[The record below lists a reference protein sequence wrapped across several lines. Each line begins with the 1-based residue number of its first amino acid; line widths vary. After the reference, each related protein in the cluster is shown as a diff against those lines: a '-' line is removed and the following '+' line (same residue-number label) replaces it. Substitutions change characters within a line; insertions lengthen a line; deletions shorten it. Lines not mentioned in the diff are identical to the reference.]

1 MYHYSRSK
9 RLETLRKSVFTKK
22 YATAAIVLALVL
34 AYQYSHAQH
43 SAKIAPETVSSDA
56 YQKNCAAC
64 HGSHLEGGFGPSL
77 VGDSFREKWKKLGVE
92 ALLKYVSSKA
102 HTGSTESLSKQTYI
116 STVND
121 IIIAA
126 QLGAP
131 LAANVAGQDD
141 MWPEDVIEME
151 VDWISKWRANQDA
164 IADAENRRV
173 TALLQSLKPVMQAM
187 LENVADG
194 DWLHWRR
201 TYDGHGYSPL
211 QQINRQNVEDL
222 RVAWALALPFGT
234 NAITPLVYDGV
245 LFINSNGTVR
255 AIEAQIGDIL
265 WQYTRPAER
274 RWQMSQPRNLAISG
288 TTLFVP
294 TSDVHMIA
302 LDIHTGTVV
311 WDHAI
316 EPEGTAIH
324 ITAGPLVVRDK
335 VIQGVAGCVDAENMG
350 GCYIVALDTK
360 TGREVWR
367 FNTIA

>member
-1 MYHYSRSK
+1 M
-9 RLETLRKSVFTKK
+9 
-22 YATAAIVLALVL
+22 
-34 AYQYSHAQH
+34 
-43 SAKIAPETVSSDA
+43 TVS
-56 YQKNCAAC
+56 
-64 HGSHLEGGFGPSL
+64 
-77 VGDSFREKWKKLGVE
+77 
-92 ALLKYVSSKA
+92 
-102 HTGSTESLSKQTYI
+102 
-116 STVND
+116 
-121 IIIAA
+121 
-126 QLGAP
+126 
-131 LAANVAGQDD
+131 
-141 MWPEDVIEME
+141 
-151 VDWISKWRANQDA
+151 
-164 IADAENRRV
+164 
-173 TALLQSLKPVMQAM
+173 
-187 LENVADG
+187 
-194 DWLHWRR
+194 
-201 TYDGHGYSPL
+201 
-211 QQINRQNVEDL
+211 
-222 RVAWALALPFGT
+222 
-234 NAITPLVYDGV
+234 

-255 AIEAQIGDIL
+255 AIEAQTGDIL